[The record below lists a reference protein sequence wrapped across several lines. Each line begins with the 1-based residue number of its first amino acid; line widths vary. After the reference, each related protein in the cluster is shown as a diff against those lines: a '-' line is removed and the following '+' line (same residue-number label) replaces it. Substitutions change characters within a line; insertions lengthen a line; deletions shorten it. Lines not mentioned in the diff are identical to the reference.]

1 MLKTWIEHI
10 KTEPD
15 HYGAEYWKYHTSNNM
30 LELLVKKEYIQ
41 QENDY
46 REAIIS
52 IGKVLQALRQKL
64 NSEGLQHHI
73 QSFPNLDD
81 SGLIAAIRIFT
92 SRLSTSEFTP
102 PQKTTTDPGLL
113 MTALKKCA
121 EANQLTLQKM
131 KQNNLP
137 EVVIPSPAKKYIWY
151 ALCADHDNPF
161 TWLRVGYWQEYLH
174 YLKQKSTFRIIVVTD
189 SVISTNRFILNG
201 AAGNKRVQLLVG
213 VPKEEIH
220 SH

>member
-10 KTEPD
+10 KTDPD
-15 HYGAEYWKYHTSNNM
+15 HYGVEYWKYHTSNNM

-41 QENDY
+41 EENDY

-64 NSEGLQHHI
+64 NSAGLQHHI

-92 SRLSTSEFTP
+92 SRKPTSENTESQEITNDSALFL
-102 PQKTTTDPGLL
+102 TTLEQ
-113 MTALKKCA
+113 CA
-121 EANQLTLQKM
+121 AANQLVLHKI
-131 KQNNLP
+131 KQTHLP
-137 EVVIPSPAKKYIWY
+137 EVVIPSPGKNYTWY

-174 YLKQKSTFRIIVVTD
+174 DLKQKSNFKIIVVTD

-201 AAGNKRVQLLVG
+201 AVGNKSVQLLVG
-213 VPKEEIH
+213 IPAEAKH
-220 SH
+220 PH